1 MNEPVAFQNVDYI
14 RSGSYTK
21 KLYEFPSLRAQL
33 WDKLRH
39 SQFEDVFIKENLHFT
54 DIIRLINVDAY
65 FSLLGIPQPIDENG
79 IAHYLQEDGIIAKL
93 DNGLYAITNLG
104 ALLFAKDLNEFSR
117 LGRKALRVVQYAGV
131 NRLAI
136 QKEETFSTG
145 YAVGFENA
153 VRYVSALLPSEEDI
167 SAIQLTMQN
176 KFPIPVIREAI
187 ANALIHQ
194 DFFISGAGPMV
205 EIFENRIEVTN
216 PGIPLVDIR
225 GLSIIRPSHATKNL
239 LH

>member
-1 MNEPVAFQNVDYI
+1 MC
-14 RSGSYTK
+14 
-21 KLYEFPSLRAQL
+21 FPSISVFRNSKSAFF
-33 WDKLRH
+33 DNRYR
-39 SQFEDVFIKENLHFT
+39 SQF
-54 DIIRLINVDAY
+54 
-65 FSLLGIPQPIDENG
+65 SS
-79 IAHYLQEDGIIAKL
+79 
-93 DNGLYAITNLG
+93 
-104 ALLFAKDLNEFSR
+104 SR